1 MDLKPHPHLV
11 GISDALKDTVHYQE
25 IRMANLQRGY
35 AWDRKNLG
43 TFFDDSVSEI
53 SRLYPENTAFKGPFL
68 GVLIVTEINQPGE
81 DGKAP
86 PPKKCELVDG
96 QQRITSTFILL
107 SILLDHI
114 LACKKNLLDLLAT
127 EDMDKDTDYLAT
139 DLTRT
144 LTTKEVDIRRFLF
157 AKEPRG
163 RDVGIPRL
171 STWDYLEPLASRT
184 VFAEGSHT
192 ENSGIEDSDLKDART
207 KRFADAIVYL
217 REKVIDFKT
226 NVAERSGA
234 NPSQIDIEVNVAEQ
248 LIQLSEVIMDR
259 LYVLKLVTVNPQD
272 AAEVFLSL
280 NSKGKP
286 LTTHDI
292 VKANLMDL
300 LVKTNHDSAT
310 FNNQWEAITNSSTN
324 LNSMLRLAWVLY
336 EKKVSERTL
345 ASEFLSH
352 IKLKP
357 EENAKK
363 FLKFLVE
370 TAECHSA
377 LVFPEPETDLALKSI
392 TVSRLRALADI
403 ASSYRILLTKVLLTS
418 RKFDEQTRQQ
428 FFNNDFHEFVRS
440 TYILAFTGRSEFELP
455 QKMEDFYIGLAGK
468 ISDKKSMSDVLATLQ
483 ETVVKTLD
491 VFSAKNLSKESQ
503 LLALHALEDACR
515 AKSGQF
521 SIGWKDHGDSIE
533 HTAPQKPTDEW
544 LTDLDVLK
552 ENYADVAFSAGNLAL
567 LNKEQNSRIQRK
579 PWTNPKAPDDVKKS
593 KRAAYKHADFYT
605 TQDLKFIE
613 IWSPDLVKL
622 RNQWIADQIV
632 SIHKG
637 AEAAYSNFTHFSEW
651 HASK

>member
-1 MDLKPHPHLV
+1 MDLKPHPYLV

-43 TFFDDSVSEI
+43 TYFDDSVAEI
-53 SRLYPENTAFKGPFL
+53 SRVYPENTAFKGPFL
-68 GVLIVTEINQPGE
+68 GVLIVTEINQPSE

-114 LACKKNLLDLLAT
+114 IACKKSLLELLKAGAL
-127 EDMDKDTDYLAT
+127 DKDTDYLAT

-157 AKEPRG
+157 AKEPKG
-163 RDVGIPRL
+163 NDIGVPRL
-171 STWDYLEPLASRT
+171 LTWDYLEPLASKT
-184 VFAEGSHT
+184 VFKEGSHT
-192 ENSGIEDSDLKDART
+192 ASSGVEDSDLKDART
-207 KRFADAIVYL
+207 KRFADAIIYL
-217 REKVIDFKT
+217 REKVVDFKT

-234 NPSQIDIEVNVAEQ
+234 NPSSVDIEVNVAEQ

-259 LYVLKLVTVNPQD
+259 LYVLKLVTANPQD

-300 LVKTNHDSAT
+300 LVKTNHDAAS

-324 LNSMLRLAWVLY
+324 LNALLRLAWVLY

-370 TAECHSA
+370 TAECHSM
-377 LVFPEPETDLALKSI
+377 LVFPEPEPLVALKSI
-392 TVSRLRALADI
+392 TVSRLKALADI
-403 ASSYRILLTKVLLTS
+403 SSSYRILLTRVLLTS
-418 RKFDEQTRQQ
+418 RKFDEQTQKE
-428 FFNNDFHEFVRS
+428 FLNNEFHEYVRS

-483 ETVVKTLD
+483 ETVLKTLD

-503 LLALHALEDACR
+503 LLVLHALEDACR

-544 LTDLDVLK
+544 LKDLKVLK
-552 ENYADVAFSAGNLAL
+552 ENYAEVAFNAGNLAL
-567 LNKEQNSRIQRK
+567 LNREQNSRIQRK
-579 PWTNPKAPDDVKKS
+579 PWTNPKAPEDPKKS
-593 KRAAYKHADFYT
+593 KRAAYEHADFYT
-605 TQDLKFIE
+605 TQDLIFVE
-613 IWSPDLVKL
+613 TWSPELVKS
-622 RNQWIADQIV
+622 RNQWIAEQIV

-637 AEAAYSNFTHFSEW
+637 TKAAYSNFKHFSEW
-651 HASK
+651 QSSK

>member
-1 MDLKPHPHLV
+1 MDLKPHPYLV

-35 AWDRKNLG
+35 AWDRKNLS

-53 SRLYPENTAFKGPFL
+53 SRIYPDTTAFKGPFL
-68 GVLIVTEINQPGE
+68 GVLIVTEINQVGE
-81 DGKAP
+81 EGKAP
-86 PPKKCELVDG
+86 PAKKCELVDG

-114 LACKKNLLDLLAT
+114 MDCKKSLLDLLESGT
-127 EDMDKDTDYLAT
+127 FDKDMEYLAT

-157 AKEPRG
+157 SKEPNAKEA
-163 RDVGIPRL
+163 GIPRL
-171 STWDYLEPLASRT
+171 STWDYLAPLASRT
-184 VFAEGSHT
+184 VFKEGSHSA
-192 ENSGIEDSDLKDART
+192 NAGVDDSDLKDART
-207 KRFADAIVYL
+207 KRFADGIVYL
-217 REKVIDFKT
+217 REKVVDFKT
-226 NVAERSGA
+226 KVAERSGA
-234 NPSQIDIEVNVAEQ
+234 NPTPIDIEVNVAEQ

-259 LYVLKLVTVNPQD
+259 LFVLKLVTSNPQD

-292 VKANLMDL
+292 IKANLMDL
-300 LVKTNHDSAT
+300 LVKTSHDSLN
-310 FNNQWEAITNSSTN
+310 FNNQWDAISNSSTN
-324 LNSMLRLAWVLY
+324 LNALLRLAWVLY

-345 ASEFLSH
+345 ASEFLAH

-357 EENAKK
+357 EENAKN

-370 TAECHSA
+370 IAECHST
-377 LVFPEPETDLALKSI
+377 LVFPEPESVVALKSI
-392 TVSRLRALADI
+392 TVSRLKALADI
-403 ASSYRILLTKVLLTS
+403 SSSYRILLTRVLLTAK
-418 RKFDEQTRQQ
+418 KFDEQTRLD
-428 FFNNDFHEFVRS
+428 FFNDEFHEFVRS
-440 TYILAFTGRSEFELP
+440 TYVLAFTGRSEFELP

-468 ISDKKSMSDVLATLQ
+468 ILDKKSMSEVLVTLQ
-483 ETVVKTLD
+483 QTVSKTLN

-503 LLALHALEDACR
+503 LLVLHALEDACR

-521 SIGWKDHGDSIE
+521 SVGWKDHGDSIE

-544 LTDLDVLK
+544 LTDLNVTK
-552 ENYADVAFSAGNLAL
+552 QTYADVALSAGNLAL
-567 LNKEQNSRIQRK
+567 LNREQNSRIQRK
-579 PWTNPKAPDDVKKS
+579 PWTNTKAPEDAKKS
-593 KRAAYKHADFYT
+593 KRAAYEHADFYT

-613 IWSPDLVKL
+613 IWSPGLVKL
-622 RNQWIADQIV
+622 RSQWIAEQIV

-637 AEAAYSNFTHFSEW
+637 TKATYSNFTHFSEW
-651 HASK
+651 QSSK